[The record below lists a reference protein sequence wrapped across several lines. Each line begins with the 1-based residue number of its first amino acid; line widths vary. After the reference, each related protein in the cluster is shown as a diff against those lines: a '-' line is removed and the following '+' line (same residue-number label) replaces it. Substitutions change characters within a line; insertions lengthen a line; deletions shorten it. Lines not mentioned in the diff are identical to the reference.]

1 MILTVQK
8 ERADKKN
15 TKPTM
20 VSLQVEGGDIL
31 SENKKVHKAT
41 TKPRTAAFQAG
52 ENDVTTGSKDI
63 VSHPKIFQVISCS
76 KQKDKNLDHWNSMP
90 QVSEKCIVEKRNMAE
105 VQDVQVQPVSEHVFY
120 IGPVL
125 VKVSSTAKPKE
136 AAIVTNFRT
145 PPCSWFFVGKNS
157 NSGSTW

>member
-1 MILTVQK
+1 M
-8 ERADKKN
+8 
-15 TKPTM
+15 
-20 VSLQVEGGDIL
+20 
-31 SENKKVHKAT
+31 
-41 TKPRTAAFQAG
+41 
-52 ENDVTTGSKDI
+52 TTGPKDI

-90 QVSEKCIVEKRNMAE
+90 QVSEKCIAEKRNMAEVAE

-120 IGPVL
+120 IGSVL
-125 VKVSSTAKPKE
+125 LKFPSTLEPKE
-136 AAIVTNFRT
+136 EAIKPNFRT